1 MKAEA
6 LDRMDGLGCTT
17 QGSLVVQRIGLHI
30 PQIPVHA
37 VLHRVSRA
45 LEVRDIPRLAQRHT
59 HGRRGHCLCWF
70 LSQVQGRTCTNLT
83 LLCTCASVR
92 ILSGVEGSRWIIRVV
107 HRLHSVNTD
116 EAPGMS
122 PRSLRKGQ
130 SYLARH
136 FIFLQLGEARLS
148 HGYQKVIREESQ
160 APPTQV

>member
-1 MKAEA
+1 MVKFHHSGVSSGPENRTSHSSNPSSCCAPQGKQGIRSKGHTKAGTVSHPWEKRP
-6 LDRMDGLGCTT
+6 LPM
-17 QGSLVVQRIGLHI
+17 LV
-30 PQIPVHA
+30 PV
-37 VLHRVSRA
+37 
-45 LEVRDIPRLAQRHT
+45 T
-59 HGRRGHCLCWF
+59 GT
-70 LSQVQGRTCTNLT
+70 GRTCTNLT

-92 ILSGVEGSRWIIRVV
+92 ILSGVEGSRWIIRIV